1 MILNT
6 RSAHV
11 SRLGARLMV
20 PVTSSSH
27 TTSTPHDCSSHENAG
42 LNSGTFVSFLC
53 DCASRTIQ
61 TEGVVLLMIR
71 EEKIEP
77 TGRARKFVSN
87 ETQARYHQTIGS
99 TGSGCTRA
107 CRTTIRLFGGREARW
122 MRFTLNAGTSRLL
135 SQTVTYRSSSK
146 KAPFHS
152 DRLRKMN
159 AILHRQQTATRF

>member
-1 MILNT
+1 M
-6 RSAHV
+6 V
-11 SRLGARLMV
+11 S
-20 PVTSSSH
+20 VTSSSH
-27 TTSTPHDCSSHENAG
+27 TTSTPYDCSSHENAG
-42 LNSGTFVSFLC
+42 QNSGTFVSFLC
-53 DCASRTIQ
+53 NCPNRTTQ
-61 TEGVVLLMIR
+61 TERVVLLMMIR

-99 TGSGCTRA
+99 TGRGCTRA

-152 DRLRKMN
+152 DRLREIN
-159 AILHRQQTATRF
+159 AILHHLTNGNSFLSIH